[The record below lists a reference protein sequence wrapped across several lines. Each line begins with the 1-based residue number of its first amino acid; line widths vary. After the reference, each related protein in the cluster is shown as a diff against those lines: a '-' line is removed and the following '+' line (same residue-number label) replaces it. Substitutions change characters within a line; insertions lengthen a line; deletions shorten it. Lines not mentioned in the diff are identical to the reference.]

1 MADQQVPKP
10 VGSISKLQG
19 MFNKPAAET
28 APPKI
33 VPNFKIVKKS
43 AATTTTTTTTPPTS
57 TSTSAEGAN
66 KPQGTPLNSASSSS
80 ASSTPSTSP
89 VIASTS
95 APKPSSFKI
104 SPTLKPVG
112 SSTPTT
118 TATSPSGLQ
127 QASISQPTT
136 PGLKPANKVF
146 VKPAGSTSAPT
157 TPSFKGATPI
167 RKSPSSNEN
176 LAEIASTTNTSAN
189 VATTTTTTPTTSTTP
204 IRKSPSTS
212 ENLSTTTTPTT
223 ISPTISPTNPQ
234 LLVYVLPP
242 IAPKDEQSE
251 TSLTPS
257 TIRPKSMAINN
268 SSNNNNKQT
277 TTTNISKPII
287 TNEINEILSNEI
299 SKKSSKK
306 IEEDKKSK
314 EYVRV
319 LSNRKGDFS
328 SLSVV
333 RGDVLEIKEKGE
345 KDTYLGCNGYK
356 TASFSLSN
364 TKNLYSKENE
374 PPLDS
379 QKVVAIKDI
388 RTNNNYTVIRGD
400 VLCILEKKQSNANI
414 TTYVGRVKVG
424 LDGWGEKLEFPS
436 DSVRDITDREYILFG
451 NLLDVVI
458 EVSEQLMDPE
468 LFANNQ
474 SSPRS
479 NSTTSSLKISEKQI
493 EKNQLILRDRVKSLQ
508 TVREQLLNSNTPNPE
523 LEVTLYKEIEITRA
537 FLSNE
542 FYIINDNGNIV
553 TSENESPMKLLKYH
567 YQMNEKKNTK
577 DSSSSSSS
585 SSSPSSSVL
594 ASSSGSF
601 LHLGSSSTTTTNN
614 TSSKS
619 FLQLG
624 TSQPNNSSSS
634 SLLHLNDRSSTDG
647 SGNNNGIKKQWE
659 YGQIVCDI
667 KFSKCSLPPKKNFEF
682 YFSLYNFSQS
692 RYITEQVQFEWESV
706 LPSTSAPPSTSSIVS
721 FKCIFKNIEPS
732 DITEDICFLCKVV
745 RKGPFKD
752 LDESTLKKG
761 TNVDFRR
768 PYAFACISIPNLV
781 VENQIALER
790 QGVLQFYSTSS
801 TDLSIS
807 QIPDFLMKNSDE
819 EIKKH
824 LEMVPKVTSGLPQS
838 ILPVSLS
845 FYDIGYDVFSTKFP
859 QFQKMVQVEKLEHK
873 LVFAE
878 KIHKFYLTLDSG
890 KFTQG
895 KKMEVIVRVRLDDG
909 EYLQNCMSL
918 GDSANGT
925 FVSEIRSS
933 TCPLNSNGTTIW
945 NESIHF
951 NISEIHFP
959 RAHILFFIK
968 NRSNSSSKEKN
979 SLVGFSFLKLGNDN
993 STVISNGDHSIS
1005 IYKLNSMDNL
1015 PIQSYIDLNSQIG
1028 IGNGEGGESSPSMSS
1043 KSGLNLNKSSLLS
1056 TSSSSL
1062 SSSSSSVTSVSS
1074 SSKESSSL
1082 KKGES
1087 LKVKTLLHSSD
1098 FIQHS
1103 SVIQLIDWKNNKN
1116 ILSNL
1121 LDRFKFV
1128 DTIQIMRN
1136 LNKILD
1142 SLLSIFDM
1150 YSNEG
1155 KVGGKPDPNT
1165 LSVYNTIVFVMGLL
1179 TDERTNRFKH
1189 FKSEMDRYII
1199 EQFSFATTHKHLL
1212 KCISYSI
1219 EDIST
1224 KETAKISNTL
1234 KALDYMFQLI
1244 TKSRL
1249 VYIREQQAKQLVDEE
1264 TQWKQDL
1271 RDFLGLLNNLMSNSN
1286 EKLLIVP
1293 QTFALRNFAVIMKGL
1308 SNFFNTTELCV
1319 ILSDFMESVYY
1330 SDKNFYQSKLTIYH
1344 KILST
1349 QLPIGPTTYQHLLPA
1364 LVSTI
1369 DQHLNKGE
1377 ELRLSNQLLALLL
1390 ETIEILDPI
1399 DRNKA
1404 VGIIAIVFT
1413 KMLTLVDALLTTIS
1427 NDTTFTSMTT
1437 EHTYLLS
1444 NFYTIIH
1451 YFIKCGTPITGSGQP
1466 TKYSNHFEKYIQENV
1481 TEEKTIKPF
1490 LRKFLRIMEGFI
1502 GRSIYSSKWPTLNLF
1517 QYNVTLSVLDVLE
1530 PYCCKYFNT
1539 QSDLDGWTLLFNVKF
1554 AFLTSSSLRL
1564 NENRI
1569 HRLCHIK
1576 QQLDEIRSFILISI
1590 IKSWNHLLTIQLQNQ
1605 FNQSLLVNLLY
1616 ALLNGN
1622 NDVNEFIQNL
1632 FFIVIKNEFL
1642 EYKSLKRIESKTIE
1656 VLDKITIRE
1665 RICDEDIFKNFLIKR
1680 LTDSVVGSV
1689 GSGELLIKESKSF
1702 ISNINQLLSLLFE
1715 FRTLPTDRAFE
1726 EERTIATLK
1735 MMEYFKDR
1743 KDTYIKY
1750 LYELLN
1756 QHLANGYY
1764 TEAGFAILLHSDLY
1778 EWNTEQIVP
1787 PYTLALNQQPTTMP
1801 QESSSDRKVRL
1812 LKMAIQYLDKGQVWE
1827 RCITLLQDL
1836 KLHYEQTYNFK
1847 GLSEVSIQ
1855 EAEFYEKI
1863 LNTERLFAEYFRVG
1877 YYGKKFP
1884 LSIQGKEFLYKG
1896 FELERLSD
1904 FTTRIL
1910 AKFPDAELLKST
1922 SEPTTE
1928 IQNSDGKYLLIT
1940 IVNPSNL
1947 EEVEKKQ
1954 KFIIPGTPNN
1964 SKSYLKRNDV
1974 NVFVYSKPFEK
1985 ASGAVVSNS
1994 NNKFGDLWIKNH
2006 FLLTDSSFPTI
2017 HRRAEVIKKLHVDL
2031 SPIEN
2036 AINSVSSKN
2045 EELDE
2050 MVKKYEKSPQLN
2062 LNPLAM
2068 ALNGSIDA
2076 AVNGGISL
2084 YKEAFYQVPEP
2095 YRPQK
2100 PFLTKLSSE
2109 LTRQANILECGLIIH
2124 SKRCP
2129 DELRGLHE
2137 KLESFFPKL
2146 KSEIE
2151 SIHNLI

>member
-43 AATTTTTTTTPPTS
+43 AATPPTS
-57 TSTSAEGAN
+57 STTSSSAEGAN
-66 KPQGTPLNSASSSS
+66 KPQETTQTTPPPPTTASAASSSS

-89 VIASTS
+89 VITGTP
-95 APKPSSFKI
+95 APKPSGFKT
-104 SPTLKPVG
+104 SPILKPVG
-112 SSTPTT
+112 SSIENTT
-118 TATSPSGLQ
+118 TTSTTPSSLGLQ

-136 PGLKPANKVF
+136 PGLKPANRVF
-146 VKPAGSTSAPT
+146 VKQPAGSTSAPT

-176 LAEIASTTNTSAN
+176 LAAVAAGTSS
-189 VATTTTTTPTTSTTP
+189 TTTTVSNP

-212 ENLSTTTTPTT
+212 ENLSTPTTTP
-223 ISPTISPTNPQ
+223 PTISPTNPQ

-242 IAPKDEQSE
+242 IAPKDELSE
-251 TSLTPS
+251 TSSS
-257 TIRPKSMAINN
+257 TTTRPKTTVIT
-268 SSNNNNKQT
+268 NKQT
-277 TTTNISKPII
+277 ASTPTITKPATI

-306 IEEDKKSK
+306 IKEDMKSK

-364 TKNLYSKENE
+364 TKNLYPKENE
-374 PPLDS
+374 PPFDS

-400 VLCILEKKQSNANI
+400 VLCILETKQSGNT
-414 TTYVGRVKVG
+414 TTYLGRVKVG

-436 DSVRDITDREYILFG
+436 DSVRNISEREYILFG

-468 LFANNQ
+468 LFANQ

-493 EKNQLILRDRVKSLQ
+493 EKNQLVLRDRVKSLQ
-508 TVREQLLNSNTPNPE
+508 TVREQLLNSGTPNPE
-523 LEVTLYKEIEITRA
+523 LEVTLFKEIEITRA

-542 FYIINDNGNIV
+542 FYIINDNGNIL

-577 DSSSSSSS
+577 ESTNPSSSSSS
-585 SSSPSSSVL
+585 SSSPSSSSSSL
-594 ASSSGSF
+594 SLSSSGSF
-601 LHLGSSSTTTTNN
+601 LQLGSSSQSN

-619 FLQLG
+619 FLQLA

-634 SLLHLNDRSSTDG
+634 SLLNLNDRGIDNSNG
-647 SGNNNGIKKQWE
+647 NGIKKQWE
-659 YGQIVCDI
+659 YGQIICDI
-667 KFSKCSLPPKKNFEF
+667 KFNKCSLPPKKNFEF

-692 RYITEQVQFEWESV
+692 RYITEQVQVEWDSV
-706 LPSTSAPPSTSSIVS
+706 LPSTSAPSTSSIVS

-761 TNVDFRR
+761 TNIDFRR
-768 PYAFACISIPNLV
+768 PYAFGCISIPNLV
-781 VENQIALER
+781 VENQTALER
-790 QGVLQFYSTSS
+790 QGVFQFYSTSS

-819 EIKKH
+819 EIRKH

-845 FYDIGYDVFSTKFP
+845 FYDIGFDVFSNKFP
-859 QFQKMVQVEKLEHK
+859 QFQKIVKVEKLEHK
-873 LVFAE
+873 IVFAE

-890 KFTQG
+890 KFSQG
-895 KKMEVIVRVRLDDG
+895 KKMEVIIRVRLDDG

-933 TCPLNSNGTTIW
+933 TCPLNSNGTTTW

-951 NISEIHFP
+951 NISEVHFP
-959 RAHILFFIK
+959 RAHVLFFVK

-1005 IYKLNSMDNL
+1005 LYKLNSMDNL

-1028 IGNGEGGESSPSMSS
+1028 GNIEGGDSSPSSSS
-1043 KSGLNLNKSSLLS
+1043 KSGLNLNKSALLS
-1056 TSSSSL
+1056 KE
-1062 SSSSSSVTSVSS
+1062 SSSSSSP

-1103 SVIQLIDWKNNKN
+1103 SVIQLIDWKNHKN

-1155 KVGGKPDPNT
+1155 RISGKPDPNT

-1212 KCISYSI
+1212 RCISYSI

-1271 RDFLGLLNNLMSNSN
+1271 RDFLALLNNLMSNSN

-1293 QTFALRNFAVIMKGL
+1293 QTFALRNFDVIMKGL

-1349 QLPIGPTTYQHLLPA
+1349 QLPIGPSTYQHLLPA

-1390 ETIEILDPI
+1390 ETIELLDTT

-1404 VGIIAIVFT
+1404 VSIIAIVFT
-1413 KMLTLVDALLTTIS
+1413 KMFTLVDSLLTTIS
-1427 NDTTFTSMTT
+1427 NDTTFTSMTI

-1451 YFIKCGTPITGSGQP
+1451 YFIKCGTPITSNGQP
-1466 TKYSNHFEKYIQENV
+1466 SKYSNHFEKYIQENL

-1490 LRKFLRIMEGFI
+1490 IKKLLRIMEGFI

-1517 QYNVTLSVLDVLE
+1517 QYNVTLSVLETLE
-1530 PYCCKYFNT
+1530 PYCCKYFTT

-1569 HRLCHIK
+1569 HRLGHIK
-1576 QQLDEIRSFILISI
+1576 QQLDEIRSYILISI

-1632 FFIVIKNEFL
+1632 FYIIMKNEFL

-1680 LTDSVVGSV
+1680 LTDSVVESS
-1689 GSGELLIKESKSF
+1689 GSGDLILTKESKSF

-1778 EWNTEQIVP
+1778 EWNSEQILP

-1827 RCITLLQDL
+1827 RCVTLLQDL

-1847 GLSEVSIQ
+1847 GLSEVSFQ

-1904 FTTRIL
+1904 FTARIL

-1947 EEVEKKQ
+1947 DEVEKKQ
-1954 KFIIPGTPNN
+1954 KPIIPGTPNN

-2095 YRPQK
+2095 YRPKK
-2100 PFLTKLSSE
+2100 PFLVKLSSE
-2109 LTRQANILECGLIIH
+2109 LTSQANILGSGLIIH

-2146 KSEIE
+2146 KSEIQ
-2151 SIHNLI
+2151 SIHNLIE